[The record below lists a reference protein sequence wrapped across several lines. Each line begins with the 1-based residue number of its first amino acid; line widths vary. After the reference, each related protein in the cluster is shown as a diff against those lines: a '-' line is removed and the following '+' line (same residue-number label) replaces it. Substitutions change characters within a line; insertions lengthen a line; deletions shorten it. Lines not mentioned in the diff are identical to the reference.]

1 MEGVET
7 GGGKGAPRRTRKPP
21 RKASP
26 KGPVGVRAPG
36 PTGVF
41 ADTVPRAPS
50 IAPARAPRPAT
61 KTPAQRRQSEVK
73 DTKGAADVAR
83 GRPASDRAI
92 STARRHYS
100 EVKDT
105 KGASDRL
112 SEKDRQAVV
121 NKALVKLADHVIAH
135 QKGVDDGPQG
145 GYTPDHPLV
154 KNLARLGLVDTS
166 FNHSIAPG
174 ATLKASAAG
183 PVGAG
188 VLKVLDLTARP
199 GHAIAG
205 AADALVE
212 GKGAGAAHHAA
223 TRGIEGKDRTL
234 FSDVLKHAGA
244 PKAVQGV
251 GGFALDVAA
260 DPTTYVTFGA
270 GSVAGHAAEKAA
282 ADAASRA
289 ARAGF
294 GEEAAKTAA
303 REAVHAAKKAGK
315 SADEAAK
322 LGNAAAKQA
331 RDQAVGQVTERAAK
345 RAAEAAPE
353 GSGATVKFAGREV
366 PAVRRATAA
375 TGRGGG
381 AAARKVG
388 GVPGARR
395 VVPRVQQA
403 AAGARDLVR
412 EVRPTLAPAG
422 VDKAAFE
429 GARRASRQAR
439 AATSHAERENQAFAR
454 ALHKT
459 IGADNYEKVIRA
471 IETRTVSKLKD
482 PELHSAAV
490 VLRSRFRHAKRMRA
504 HAGVGEG
511 TIRDYFPHARQDVL
525 EQGMGI
531 SDQAVEGVKPRRG
544 SGGRTVTRPGS
555 SSTRSDR
562 RGIHEINPDRVA
574 EGKEPFS
581 TNVPLVA
588 LNYLG
593 ETARTA
599 AKSDFLKAM
608 AKTGRVVKP
617 GQGSVSLKDGEA
629 VYRLGFEP
637 GTKTSTHLADSKSGG
652 EVVLRS
658 GAGRGRFGLREVDDA
673 ELQRVLGHAPGGKGA
688 PQGQYVVLDR
698 GVVEDTLSSTQPAR
712 ARHASGQAIDTVT
725 GGFKRV
731 ATATPG
737 FHLRNF
743 AGDSQMAFLGQPGGA
758 LVRNTGQAGKAL
770 RRVSEQER
778 EAGKVRA
785 TPTKSA
791 KTIKVAGQRVAVDDF
806 LAGAKKNGVIRSGYV
821 GRELEDLTKGKVA
834 APSKVKRGTG
844 DRVKRWMQNR
854 EDLFRIATYKHGL
867 DKGMSEAEAADLAAS
882 IHIDYG
888 DLTETERRYLRRVFP
903 FYTFSARGLPL
914 HAKKLVTN
922 PGKYATIEKARE
934 EVGKTTGLSEDDL
947 RARMQEFQLRQAP
960 FAIKLFGHVVAVSAQ
975 LPLTLLNEVPTST
988 SLTAY
993 LDELGQFTAGL
1004 LNPIIKDP
1012 AELWANMSAFFR
1024 RPIEDDQRPLVAA
1037 PSWVQHVPKKYWAG
1051 LGITPDYV
1059 DKRTGKKTWGWRGKA
1074 DYVAKAIPG
1083 PVNLAQ
1089 QLASPGTN
1097 RRGQGETAKI
1107 VAGVSGV
1114 RLDPLDENAAASN
1127 EVTKAYKELALL
1139 NRRAGALNQQG
1150 VNAKNPTHEYFVI
1163 RQRIKALDFQ
1173 VEKLQRAQ
1181 QGPPKPVDRETRM
1194 LLQEAHQAQ
1203 PKVSDRERDMLLR
1216 EARLAAAG

>member
-1 MEGVET
+1 M
-7 GGGKGAPRRTRKPP
+7 
-21 RKASP
+21 
-26 KGPVGVRAPG
+26 
-36 PTGVF
+36 
-41 ADTVPRAPS
+41 
-50 IAPARAPRPAT
+50 
-61 KTPAQRRQSEVK
+61 
-73 DTKGAADVAR
+73 AR

-92 STARRHYS
+92 GTARRRYS

-105 KGASDRL
+105 KGDSDRL
-112 SEKDRQAVV
+112 SEKDRQKIVSSAMDKIAEHVV
-121 NKALVKLADHVIAH
+121 KNQRFEGH
-135 QKGVDDGPQG
+135 GPEG

-154 KNLARLGLVDTS
+154 KNLVRAGRIKVFSGGLGTGDAYGS
-166 FNHSIAPG
+166 
-174 ATLKASAAG
+174 AG

-188 VLKVLDLTARP
+188 VLKVLDFTARP

-223 TRGIEGKDRTL
+223 TRGIEGKDRAL

-270 GSVAGHAAEKAA
+270 GGVASHAAEKAA
-282 ADAASRA
+282 ADTAKRA
-289 ARAGF
+289 AAAGF

-303 REAVHAAKKAGK
+303 REAVRAAKKAGK
-315 SADEAAK
+315 SADEAASA
-322 LGNAAAKQA
+322 GREAARRA
-331 RDQAVGQVTERAAK
+331 REQAVRQVTERAAK
-345 RAAEAAPE
+345 RATVAAPK
-353 GSGATVKFAGREV
+353 GSGATVRFGGREV
-366 PAVRRATAA
+366 PGVRRGSAA
-375 TGRGGG
+375 VGRGAGKVAG
-381 AAARKVG
+381 AAGRA
-388 GVPGARR
+388 PGAGR
-395 VVPRVQQA
+395 VAARGQQA
-403 AAGARDLVR
+403 AGGARELVR
-412 EVRPTLAPAG
+412 EVRPTIAPAG
-422 VDKAAFE
+422 VDSQAFE
-429 GARRASRQAR
+429 GARRAARQAR
-439 AATSHAERENQAFAR
+439 AATNHADRENQAFAR
-454 ALHKT
+454 ALHKD
-459 IGADNYEKVIRA
+459 IGAANYEKVIRA
-471 IETRTVSKLKD
+471 IETRTVSKL
-482 PELHSAAV
+482 PAELHSAAV
-490 VLRSRFRHAKRMRA
+490 VLRSRFRHAKTVRK
-504 HAGVGEG
+504 HAGLGEG

-525 EQGMGI
+525 EQGLGI
-531 SDQAVEGVKPRRG
+531 SDQAVEGVQARRG
-544 SGGRTVTRPGS
+544 AGGRTVTRPGS
-555 SSTRSDR
+555 AATRSDR
-562 RGIHEINPDRVA
+562 RGIHEINPERVA

-588 LNYLG
+588 LNYLT

-608 AKTGRVVKP
+608 AKTGRAVKP
-617 GQGSVSLKDGEA
+617 GQGTLHLKDGEA

-637 GTKTSTHLADSKSGG
+637 GSKTSTHLADSKAGG

-658 GAGRGRFGLREVDDA
+658 GAGRGRFGLREVDES
-673 ELQRVLGHAPGGKGA
+673 ELQRVLGHKPGDAGA

-698 GVVEDTLSSTQPAR
+698 GVVEDTLASTQPAR
-712 ARHASGQAIDTVT
+712 AKHKSGQLVDKAT

-737 FHLRNF
+737 FHVRN
-743 AGDSQMAFLGQPGGA
+743 AIGDAQMGFLGQPGGS
-758 LVRNTGQAGKAL
+758 LVRNTGQASKAL

-778 EAGKVRA
+778 EAGKVRV
-785 TPTKSA
+785 TPKKSA
-791 KTIKVAGQRVAVDDF
+791 STIKVAGQRMPLDDF
-806 LAGAKKNGVIRSGYV
+806 LAGAKKHGVIRSGYV
-821 GRELEDLTKGKVA
+821 GRELEDLTKGKVG

-867 DKGMSEAEAADLAAS
+867 DKGLPEAEAADLAAS

-888 DLTETERRYLRRVFP
+888 DLTETERRYLRRALP
-903 FYTFSARGLPL
+903 FYTFSARALPL
-914 HAKKLVTN
+914 HAKKLITN

-934 EVGKTTGLSEDDL
+934 EVGKSTGLSEDEQ
-947 RARMQEFQLRQAP
+947 RSRMQLYQQRQAP
-960 FAIKLFGHVVAVSAQ
+960 FVIKIGGRIVAVSAQ

-988 SLTAY
+988 NLSDY

-1004 LNPIIKDP
+1004 LNPIVKDP
-1012 AELWANMSAFFR
+1012 AEMWANESAFFR
-1024 RPIEDDQRPLVAA
+1024 RPIEDERRPLVAA

-1083 PVNLAQ
+1083 PASLVQ

-1097 RRGQGETAKI
+1097 RRGQGETAKL
-1107 VAGVSGV
+1107 VAGLSGV
-1114 RLDPLDENAAASN
+1114 RLDPLDENAAAST
-1127 EVTKAYKELALL
+1127 EVTNAYKELALL

-1150 VNAKNPTHEYFVI
+1150 VNGDHPTHEYFVI

-1181 QGPPKPVDRETRM
+1181 QGPPKPVDRETEM